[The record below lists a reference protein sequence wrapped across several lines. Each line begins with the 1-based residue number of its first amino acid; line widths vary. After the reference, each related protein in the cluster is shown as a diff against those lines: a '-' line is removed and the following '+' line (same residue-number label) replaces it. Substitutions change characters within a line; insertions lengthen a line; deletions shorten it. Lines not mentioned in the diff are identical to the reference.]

1 MVRSIL
7 LLLAIPLT
15 ADAGLLRRWGLQETA
30 NAPVL
35 IAGRVLSVQR
45 NQRDADASRR
55 WSSEVWATTAEID
68 VLRSYTH
75 AGETIAANRIR
86 VHFLGYGPSGPLSSP
101 PAADLPRLES
111 GQVLIFPL
119 LENANPASEPWRLI
133 GDSGEYLTIPT
144 AATLPE
150 SQGPPATA
158 RLFLLREIANS
169 LSRGV
174 PLDVAAAGR
183 YIASQ
188 DLAGGQDLTGELMPL
203 LEPEIGEDRQG
214 WAEVATNILAGE
226 GIPRPIIAELL
237 SKAQPVSGQAQPDD
251 LRYRKSLLLAQ
262 AALRKLGASS
272 DTDTLLIK
280 TLIAE
285 APLHAWGSGATLA
298 EYANNPV
305 ATETLGQALR
315 ADVPGSSWIASGF
328 VRGGNR
334 DVLPDALVRALKVAD
349 RPGADGT
356 DLQGAAGLLRDYGS
370 DRDLEKLAAL
380 VQKYQ
385 TRDKRFYSVLWQY
398 ATEAGNPREARVLAV
413 VLRDRRVAYKSPD
426 GPVRYC
432 DFAVGVLE
440 RAVGQHFGTGA
451 VTQSGRD
458 QAVEMALSWLG
469 SQGMLRSQGISK

>member
-86 VHFLGYGPSGPLSSP
+86 VRFLGYGPSGPPCCSP

-169 LSRGV
+169 LGRGE

-203 LEPEIGEDRQG
+203 LEPVIAEDRQR

-237 SKAQPVSGQAQPDD
+237 SGNPQPAD

-305 ATETLGQALR
+305 ATETLRQALR
-315 ADVPGSSWIASGF
+315 ADLPGSSWIAFGF
-328 VRGGNR
+328 VRGGHR

-370 DRDLEKLAAL
+370 DRDLDKLAAL

-385 TRDKRFYSVLWQY
+385 TRNKRFYSVLWQY

-413 VLRDRRVAYKSPD
+413 VLRDRSLLYELPNY

-458 QAVEMALSWLG
+458 QAVEMALSWL
-469 SQGMLRSQGISK
+469 RSQGISK